1 MTTKYTYKNKNLE
14 KDKQYVNLKDIGGR
28 LFPTWILANFNKY
41 KLPEIF
47 LDDSDPCNQTV
58 KGTELRKYQEFLGK
72 YLSYLSPFKS
82 ILLYHGLGSGKTRTA
97 INIMNVLYNSS
108 PDWNVF
114 ILIKATFKDSIWL
127 GELEKWLQ
135 KEEKDFRMKNIH
147 FISYDAPNADKLF
160 IETIR
165 SVDVSK
171 KSLYIIDESHNFIRN
186 VYSNMT
192 TKQGRRAL
200 TIYEYMMNDKREN
213 FDTRII
219 LISGS
224 PAINV
229 PYELAIM
236 FNLLKPDAFPKM
248 SENEFNQTYIFTD
261 SAGIQSINPKTKNQF
276 QRRIKDLVSHYIGS
290 TPDFYAK
297 KIYIKIDVPMSEYQ
311 EKVYVHFEKI
321 EEKIA
326 RNTKGS
332 SGNYKSY
339 TRQACNFVFPIIS
352 QSITGETRPRPKDYK
367 TNEYEIEDAIN
378 GDKEKYY
385 KVGEYLEKV
394 NEFVDAFDNYIQK
407 KSDKDDENNISILK
421 DIDRFKKDYEN
432 KFSIDNFIKFMKDEK
447 NKSEVLTVLYTCSA
461 KMTFIIFNIM
471 NSKGPVLVY
480 SNYVVMEGIQ
490 IFKIY
495 SKYLGFTSYVSRDK
509 GVNGFRYSEYH
520 GLIDKKERAKTLDIF
535 NHPDNKY
542 GDISKIIMIT
552 AAGAEGLSLNN
563 IRQVHITEPFWQEVQ
578 IEQMIGRAIRQCSH
592 KQLPKNERVVDI
604 FRYKS
609 IKNNNVNNMTTD
621 QYIES
626 YAFNKSK
633 LIKNFLDIIKQTAI
647 DCELNKNHNFLESSY
662 KCFQFNEKS
671 LFDEQIGPVYKED
684 MVDDLKINN
693 GLDAENTVVK
703 RIKLIKIIAVKQL
716 VSDTNTNVE
725 KYSEVE
731 NYWYYPLSKVVYD
744 YNYHYPIG
752 KVKTDDDDIPIR
764 LDNNAYIISKMIP
777 IPLIKN

>member
-1 MTTKYTYKNKNLE
+1 MTTKYSYKNKISE
-14 KDKQYVNLKDIGGR
+14 KDDQYVNLKGIGGR

-47 LDDSDPCNQTV
+47 IDDSDPCNETV
-58 KGTELRKYQEFLGK
+58 KGKELRKYQEFLGK
-72 YLSYLSPFKS
+72 YLGYLSPYKS

-97 INIMNVLYNSS
+97 INVMNILYNSS

-127 GELEKWLQ
+127 GELDKWLQ
-135 KEEKDFRMKNIH
+135 SEEKDFRMKNIH

-171 KSLYIIDESHNFIRN
+171 KSMYIIDESHNFIRN
-186 VYSNMT
+186 VYSNLT

-248 SENEFNQTYIFTD
+248 SESEFNQTYIYTD
-261 SAGIQSINPKTKNQF
+261 NVGNQSINPKTKNQF

-297 KIYIKIDVPMSEYQ
+297 KNYIQIDVPMSEYQ
-311 EKVYVHFEKI
+311 EKVYSHFEKI
-321 EEKIA
+321 EEKIS

-332 SGNYKSY
+332 GGNYKSY
-339 TRQACNFVFPIIS
+339 TRQACNFVFPNIS

-367 TNEYEIEDAIN
+367 TTEYEIEDAVN

-394 NEFVDAFDNYIQK
+394 NEFADAFDNHIKK
-407 KSDKDDENNISILK
+407 KSVLDNETGNTLIK
-421 DIDRFKKDYEN
+421 DIDRFKNEYERQ
-432 KFSIDNFIKFMKDEK
+432 FSIDNFTKFVKDK
-447 NKSEVLTVLYTCSA
+447 TKKSEVLMELYNCSP
-461 KMTFIIFNIM
+461 KMTFIVFNIM
-471 NSKGPVLVY
+471 NSSGPVLIY
-480 SNYVVMEGIQ
+480 SNYVVMEGLQ

-495 SKYLGFTSYVSRDK
+495 LKYLGFTSYESRDK
-509 GVNGFRYSEYH
+509 GQNGLRYLEYH
-520 GLIDKKERAKTLDIF
+520 GLIEKKDRAKALKIYNDI
-535 NHPDNKY
+535 DNKT

-563 IRQVHITEPFWQEVQ
+563 VRQVHIMEPFWQEVQ
-578 IEQMIGRAIRQCSH
+578 IEQMIGRSVRQCSH
-592 KQLPKNERVVDI
+592 KDLPKKERVVDI

-609 IKNNNVNNMTTD
+609 IKNIHANNLTTD
-621 QYIES
+621 QYIEQ
-626 YAFNKSK
+626 YAYNKSK
-633 LIKNFLDIIKQTAI
+633 LIKSFLDIMKQTAI
-647 DCELNKNHNFLESSY
+647 DCELNKNHNFLQSSY

-671 LFDEQIGPVYKED
+671 LFDEQIGPAYKED
-684 MVDDLKINN
+684 IIDDLKINN
-693 GLDAENTVVK
+693 GLDAENSVVK
-703 RIKLIKIIAVKQL
+703 RIKLIKISAVKQL
-716 VSDTNTNVE
+716 SADTEENII
-725 KYSEVE
+725 YSEEE
-731 NYWYYPLSKVVYD
+731 NYWYYPSSKVVYD
-744 YNYHYPIG
+744 YKYHYPIG
-752 KVKTDDDDIPIR
+752 KVKTDENDIPIR
-764 LDNNAYIISKMIP
+764 LDNNSYIISKMIP
-777 IPLIKN
+777 IPIIKK